1 MPAILRS
8 PPAVPL
14 LILTIPV
21 VGIAIQA
28 NVGGG
33 EPPSMRSWYGLLV
46 AACLL
51 AALMLFA
58 LARSRAPK
66 RGQPLDESANERGM
80 ATIPLAFA
88 MTVDALALLFAQSS
102 IALASLLV
110 AVAAAWILLWSSRA
124 VRTIGIRTSLVIE
137 RDPSV
142 VFAFI
147 SDAQNAPKYIPE
159 LESVEKI
166 TDGPIGS
173 GTQFRSRMR
182 LPNGVFE
189 GVSEV
194 VEYEPPSRVTS
205 RLASGLRPNL
215 ETLTF
220 EPVDQ
225 GTLLK
230 HRFESE
236 LSYNSALMGMGLLQW
251 SMTNQMVTRRRQ
263 IWARAKQILE
273 GPPTP

>member
-8 PPAVPL
+8 PTAVLL
-14 LILTIPV
+14 LILAIPL
-21 VGIAIQA
+21 VGLAVQA
-28 NVGGG
+28 NVGRG
-33 EPPSMRSWYGLLV
+33 EPPTMRSWYGLLV

-51 AALMLFA
+51 ATIVLFA
-58 LARSRAPK
+58 RAKSRAPK
-66 RGQPLDESANERGM
+66 RGQPLDERANERYM

-88 MTVDALALLFAQSS
+88 MTVASMALLFAQSS

-124 VRTIGIRTSLVIE
+124 MRTVGIRTGLVIR
-137 RDPSV
+137 RDPAA
-142 VFAFI
+142 VFAFV
-147 SDAQNAPKYIPE
+147 SDARNAPTYIPE

-182 LPNGVFE
+182 IPNGVFE

-194 VEYEPPSRVTS
+194 VDYEPPSRVTS

-230 HRFESE
+230 HHFESE
-236 LSYNSALMGMGLLQW
+236 VSYNSALMGIGLLRW
-251 SMTNQMVTRRRQ
+251 SMTNQMVTRRRE
-263 IWARAKQILE
+263 IWARAKQVLE
-273 GPPTP
+273 SPPAP